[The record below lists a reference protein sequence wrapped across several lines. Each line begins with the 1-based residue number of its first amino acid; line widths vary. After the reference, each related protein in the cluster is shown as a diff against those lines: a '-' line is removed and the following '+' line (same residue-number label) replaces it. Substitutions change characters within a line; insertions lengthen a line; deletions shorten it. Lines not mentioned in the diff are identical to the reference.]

1 MEGFEDPRPLLAI
14 DADAGILDRAT
25 QGHVLCRAVGERQ
38 LHQDLA
44 ALGEF
49 DGVADQVDQHLP
61 QAGRV
66 AGQVMRHLL
75 GDEIDEFDTLGR
87 AAFAEQI
94 GYLGNQLA
102 RIEIDLGKLEM
113 PGLDFR

>member
-1 MEGFEDPRPLLAI
+1 
-14 DADAGILDRAT
+14 
-25 QGHVLCRAVGERQ
+25 
-38 LHQDLA
+38 
-44 ALGEF
+44 
-49 DGVADQVDQHLP
+49 
-61 QAGRV
+61 
-66 AGQVMRHLL
+66 MRHLL